1 MITRRW
7 GEIIIR
13 ASGQNT
19 EVVRIVREF
28 VAQLT
33 SFLPW
38 LLGSHTDQLLPLSIR
53 TPELFG
59 AISAK
64 PERAT
69 GEVIEELQILREV
82 LINPWPPKR
91 FASERMPAAFA
102 TRDLTTELN
111 CGPRYYPRAGGVLLL
126 TPAPAPL

>member
-19 EVVRIVREF
+19 EAVRIVREF

-82 LINPWPPKR
+82 LIDPRPPKR
-91 FASERMPAAFA
+91 FASGRMLAAFA
-102 TRDLTTELN
+102 TRNLTIEPN
-111 CGPRYYPRAGGVLLL
+111 CGPRYYPRAGGILLL